1 MAAVLSLLSALMWG
15 TADFLGGVT
24 ARKRSAVA
32 IYLGSQAFGFVLLL
46 AVALIRGDWHS
57 PLGYLWWGIG
67 LGITGLVAMIA
78 FYRALALGPMGL
90 VSPLVAVA
98 VVVPVIVGFASGEI
112 PSPMEIAGIVIA
124 FIGVL
129 LASGP
134 EITGAESMKPLI
146 YTGVAAVGFGL
157 LYVGMAKGSETSP
170 SMTMLT
176 YRATSMVIL
185 LVALIISRSS
195 GGITKADVPVLAAIG
210 ILDASANLL
219 FGIASTLGMLSTT
232 SVLSSLYPVVTA
244 VLAAIVLR
252 ERLRPIQYAGV
263 TVAMVGVVLLSAG
276 GI

>member
-1 MAAVLSLLSALMWG
+1 MAAVLAILSALMWG

-24 ARKRSAVA
+24 ARRRSAVA

-46 AVALIRGDWHS
+46 TVALVRGDWHA
-57 PLGYLWWGIG
+57 PLGYVWWGIG
-67 LGITGLVAMIA
+67 LGISGLVAMIA

-90 VSPLVAVA
+90 VSPLVAIA
-98 VVVPVIVGFASGEI
+98 VVVPVVVGFASGEV
-112 PSPMEIAGIVIA
+112 PSSMEIAGIVIA

-134 EITGAESMKPLI
+134 EITGAESMKPLV

-185 LVALIISRSS
+185 LVALIVARGA
-195 GGITKADVPVLAAIG
+195 GGITKTDLPVLAAIG

-232 SVLSSLYPVVTA
+232 SVLSSLYPVATA

-252 ERLRPIQYAGV
+252 ERLRPIQYVGV
-263 TVAMVGVVLLSAG
+263 TVAMIGVVLLSAG

>member
-1 MAAVLSLLSALMWG
+1 MAAALALISALMWG
-15 TADFLGGVT
+15 TADFLGGLT
-24 ARKRSAVA
+24 ARRKSALA
-32 IYLGSQAFGFVLLL
+32 IYLGSQFFGFAFLLT
-46 AVALIRGDWHS
+46 VVLIRGDWHA

-67 LGITGLVAMIA
+67 LGFTGLISMVA

-98 VVVPVIVGFASGEI
+98 VVIPVVVGFASGEV
-112 PSPMEIAGIVIA
+112 PSTMEIAGIAIA

-134 EITGAESMKPLI
+134 ELTGAESMKPLV
-146 YTGVAAVGFGL
+146 YTGVAALGFGL

-176 YRATSMVIL
+176 FRGTSMVIL
-185 LVALIISRSS
+185 IAVLIVARNT
-195 GGITKADVPVLAAIG
+195 GGLTKSDLPVLAAIG
-210 ILDASANLL
+210 IMDAAANLL

-232 SVLSSLYPVVTA
+232 SVLSSLYPVATA
-244 VLAAIVLR
+244 ILAAVVLR

-263 TVAMVGVVLLSAG
+263 TVAMIGVILLSVG
-276 GI
+276 GR

>member
-1 MAAVLSLLSALMWG
+1 MAAALSLLSALMWG
-15 TADFLGGVT
+15 TADFLGGVS

-46 AVALIRGDWHS
+46 TVVLIRGDWHA

-67 LGITGLVAMIA
+67 LGISGLISMVA

-98 VVVPVIVGFASGEI
+98 VVVPVVVGVVSGEV
-112 PSPMEIAGIVIA
+112 PSGVEIAGIAVA

-134 EITGAESMKPLI
+134 ELTGAESVKPLV
-146 YTGVAAVGFGL
+146 YTAVAAAGFGL

-185 LVALIISRSS
+185 LIALIAVRSS
-195 GGITKADVPVLAAIG
+195 GGITRSDIPILAAIG
-210 ILDASANLL
+210 VLDASANLL
-219 FGIASTLGMLSTT
+219 FGVASTLGMLSTT

-263 TVAMVGVVLLSAG
+263 TIAMVGVVLLSAG
-276 GI
+276 GV

>member
-1 MAAVLSLLSALMWG
+1 MAALLSLISALMWG

-24 ARKRSAVA
+24 ARRRSAVA
-32 IYLGSQAFGFVLLL
+32 IYLGSQAFGFALLL
-46 AVALIRGDWHS
+46 TVALIRGDWHS
-57 PLGYLWWGIG
+57 PMGYFWWGVG
-67 LGITGLVAMIA
+67 LGFTGLISMIS

-98 VVVPVIVGFASGEI
+98 VVIPVIVGFASGEI
-112 PSPMEIAGIVIA
+112 PSAMEIAGIVVA
-124 FIGVL
+124 FVGVL

-134 EITGAESMKPLI
+134 ELTGAESMKPLL
-146 YTGVAAVGFGL
+146 YTGVAAAGFGL

-170 SMTMLT
+170 TMTMLT

-185 LVALIISRSS
+185 LIALLVVRGT
-195 GGITKADVPVLAAIG
+195 GGVTKADIPVIAAIG

-232 SVLSSLYPVVTA
+232 SVISSLYPVATA
-244 VLAAIVLR
+244 VLAAIFLR

-263 TVAMVGVVLLSAG
+263 TIAMVGVVLLSAG
-276 GI
+276 GA

>member
-1 MAAVLSLLSALMWG
+1 MAAVLAILSALMWG

-24 ARKRSAVA
+24 ARRRSAVA

-46 AVALIRGDWHS
+46 TVALVRGDWHA
-57 PLGYLWWGIG
+57 PLGYVWWGIG
-67 LGITGLVAMIA
+67 LGISGLVAMIA

-90 VSPLVAVA
+90 VSPLVAIA
-98 VVVPVIVGFASGEI
+98 VVVPVVVGFASGEV
-112 PSPMEIAGIVIA
+112 PSSMEIAGIVIA

-134 EITGAESMKPLI
+134 EITGAESMKPLV

-185 LVALIISRSS
+185 LVALIVARRA
-195 GGITKADVPVLAAIG
+195 GGITKADLPVLAAIG

-252 ERLRPIQYAGV
+252 ERLRPIQYVGV
-263 TVAMVGVVLLSAG
+263 TVAMIGVVLLSAG

>member
-1 MAAVLSLLSALMWG
+1 MAAALALVSALMWG
-15 TADFLGGVT
+15 TADFLGGVAT
-24 ARKRSAVA
+24 RRRSALA
-32 IYLGSQAFGFVLLL
+32 IYLGSQAFGFALLFT
-46 AVALIRGDWHS
+46 VVLIRGDWTA

-67 LGITGLVAMIA
+67 LGFTGLISMVA

-98 VVVPVIVGFASGEI
+98 VVVPVIVGFVSGET
-112 PSPMEIAGIVIA
+112 PSTMEITGIAIA
-124 FIGVL
+124 FVGVL

-134 EITGAESMKPLI
+134 ELTGAESMKPLV
-146 YTGVAAVGFGL
+146 YTGIAALGFGL

-185 LVALIISRSS
+185 IVVLIAVRNT
-195 GGITKADVPVLAAIG
+195 GGLTASDVPVLAAIG

-232 SVLSSLYPVVTA
+232 SVLSSLYPIATA
-244 VLAAIVLR
+244 VLAAVVLR
-252 ERLRPIQYAGV
+252 ERLRPVQYAGV
-263 TVAMVGVVLLSAG
+263 TVAMIGVILLSAG
-276 GI
+276 GR

>member
-1 MAAVLSLLSALMWG
+1 MAAVLAILSALMWG

-24 ARKRSAVA
+24 ARRRSAVA

-46 AVALIRGDWHS
+46 TVALVRGDWHA
-57 PLGYLWWGIG
+57 PLGYVWWGIG
-67 LGITGLVAMIA
+67 LGISGLVAMIA

-90 VSPLVAVA
+90 VSPLVAIA
-98 VVVPVIVGFASGEI
+98 VVVPVVVGFASGEV
-112 PSPMEIAGIVIA
+112 PSSMEIAGIVIA

-134 EITGAESMKPLI
+134 EITGAESMKPLV

-185 LVALIISRSS
+185 LVALIVARGA
-195 GGITKADVPVLAAIG
+195 GGITKTDLPVLAAIG

-232 SVLSSLYPVVTA
+232 SVLSSLYPVATA

-252 ERLRPIQYAGV
+252 ERLRPIQYIGV
-263 TVAMVGVVLLSAG
+263 TVAMIGVVLLSAG

>member
-1 MAAVLSLLSALMWG
+1 MAAVLAILSALMWG

-24 ARKRSAVA
+24 ARRRSAVA

-46 AVALIRGDWHS
+46 TVALVRGDWHA
-57 PLGYLWWGIG
+57 PLGYVWWGIG
-67 LGITGLVAMIA
+67 LGISGLVAMIA

-90 VSPLVAVA
+90 VSPLVAIA
-98 VVVPVIVGFASGEI
+98 VVVPVVVGFASGEV
-112 PSPMEIAGIVIA
+112 PSSMEIAGIVIA

-134 EITGAESMKPLI
+134 EITGAESMKPLV

-157 LYVGMAKGSETSP
+157 LYVGMSKGSETSP

-185 LVALIISRSS
+185 LVALIVARRA
-195 GGITKADVPVLAAIG
+195 GGITKADLPVLAAIG

-232 SVLSSLYPVVTA
+232 SVLSSLYPVATA

-252 ERLRPIQYAGV
+252 ERLRPIQYVGV
-263 TVAMVGVVLLSAG
+263 TVAMIGVVLLSAG

>member
-263 TVAMVGVVLLSAG
+263 TVAMAGVVLLSAG

>member
-1 MAAVLSLLSALMWG
+1 MAAVLALVSALMWG

-24 ARKRSAVA
+24 ARRRSAVA

-46 AVALIRGDWHS
+46 IVVLIRGDWHA
-57 PLGYLWWGIG
+57 PLGYLWWGVG
-67 LGITGLVAMIA
+67 LGVTGLISMVA

-98 VVVPVIVGFASGEI
+98 VVIPVIVGIASGEV
-112 PSPMEIAGIVIA
+112 PSAMEIAGIAIA

-134 EITGAESMKPLI
+134 ELTGAESMKPLV
-146 YTGVAAVGFGL
+146 YTGVAALGFGL

-176 YRATSMVIL
+176 YRVTSMVIL
-185 LVALIISRSS
+185 IAVFMAVRNT
-195 GGITKADVPVLAAIG
+195 GGLTKADLPVLAAIG

-232 SVLSSLYPVVTA
+232 SVLSSLYPIATA
-244 VLAAIVLR
+244 VLAAVILR

-263 TVAMVGVVLLSAG
+263 TVAMIGVILLSAG
-276 GI
+276 GR

>member
-1 MAAVLSLLSALMWG
+1 MAAVLAILSALMWG

-24 ARKRSAVA
+24 ARRRSAVA

-46 AVALIRGDWHS
+46 TVALVRGDWHA
-57 PLGYLWWGIG
+57 PLGYVWWGIG
-67 LGITGLVAMIA
+67 LGISGLVAMIA

-90 VSPLVAVA
+90 VSPLVAIA
-98 VVVPVIVGFASGEI
+98 VVVPVVVGFASGEV
-112 PSPMEIAGIVIA
+112 PSSMEIAGIVIA

-134 EITGAESMKPLI
+134 EITGAESMKPLV

-185 LVALIISRSS
+185 LVALIVARGA
-195 GGITKADVPVLAAIG
+195 GGITKTDLPVLAAIG

-252 ERLRPIQYAGV
+252 ERLRPIQYIGV
-263 TVAMVGVVLLSAG
+263 TVAMIGVVLLSAG

>member
-1 MAAVLSLLSALMWG
+1 MAAALSLLSALMWG
-15 TADFLGGVT
+15 TADFLGGSC

-32 IYLGSQAFGFVLLL
+32 VYLGSQLFGFLLL
-46 AVALIRGDWHS
+46 LTVVLIRGDWHA
-57 PLGYLWWGIG
+57 PLGYLGWGIALGVSG
-67 LGITGLVAMIA
+67 LISMVA

-98 VVVPVIVGFASGEI
+98 VVVPVIVGFVSGEV
-112 PSPMEIAGIVIA
+112 PSSPEVAGIAIA
-124 FIGVL
+124 LLGVL

-134 EITGAESMKPLI
+134 ELTGAQSAKPLI
-146 YTGVAAVGFGL
+146 YTGVAAAGFGF

-170 SMTMLT
+170 SMTMLS

-185 LVALIISRSS
+185 LIALIAVRGA
-195 GGITKADVPVLAAIG
+195 GGITRSDIPTLAAIG
-210 ILDASANLL
+210 VLDASANLL

-244 VLAAIVLR
+244 VLAAIVFR

-263 TVAMVGVVLLSAG
+263 TIAMVGVVLLSAG
-276 GI
+276 GV